1 MNFNFMKYINVPLFL
16 FSLSFGLFVTYI
28 GGPDTQTIFV
38 YPNPDNLDKIHYKDH
53 TDTCY
58 KFSAKEVKCPTDKKE
73 IRSYNV
79 Q

>member
-1 MNFNFMKYINVPLFL
+1 MQLIVWPVFII
-16 FSLSFGLFVTYI
+16 SLSVGLFMTYI
-28 GGPDTQTIFV
+28 TNPNPTVIFI

-58 KFSAKEVKCPTDKKE
+58 KFSAKEVKCPTDKNQ